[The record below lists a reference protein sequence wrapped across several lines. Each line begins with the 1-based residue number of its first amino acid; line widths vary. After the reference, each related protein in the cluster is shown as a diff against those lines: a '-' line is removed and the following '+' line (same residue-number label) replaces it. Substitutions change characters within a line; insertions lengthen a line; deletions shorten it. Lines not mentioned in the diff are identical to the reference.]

1 MLRWARTAAR
11 GNWRLSKLTIGNMI
25 DHEDKPGR
33 IARVR
38 LSGCKLTNYKCHV
51 DLQAGVAWPEDC

>member
-1 MLRWARTAAR
+1 MLRWARTADR
-11 GNWRLSKLTIGNMI
+11 GNWRLSKLMIGNMI

-38 LSGCKLTNYKCHV
+38 LSVQV
-51 DLQAGVAWPEDC
+51 D